1 MSAWLAAIPL
11 IQTVV
16 EKFIPDKDKANE
28 LAHEV
33 ATLAENHS
41 HEIAK
46 RQIEVNQ
53 QEAAHKSLFVAGWR
67 PFIGWTCGIAMANN
81 FVLMPYFAAFLGL
94 NVPVLDMGEMMPV
107 LMGMLGLGAYRS
119 YEKVKGVARSQ

>member
-11 IQTVV
+11 IQTVI

-81 FVLMPYFAAFLGL
+81 FVLMPYLAAFFSLD
-94 NVPVLDMGEMMPV
+94 VPVLDMGEMMPV

-119 YEKVKGVARSQ
+119 YEKVKGVARNQ

>member
-11 IQTVV
+11 IQTVI

-81 FVLMPYFAAFLGL
+81 FVLMPYLAAFFSLD
-94 NVPVLDMGEMMPV
+94 VPVLDMAEMMPV

-119 YEKVKGVARSQ
+119 YEKVKGVARNQ

>member
-1 MSAWLAAIPL
+1 MTPWTLAIPL
-11 IQTVV
+11 IQTIV
-16 EKFIPDKDKANE
+16 ERFIPDKDKANE

-33 ATLAENHS
+33 ATLAENHA

-46 RQIEVNQ
+46 QQIEVNQ

-67 PFIGWTCGIAMANN
+67 PFIGWTCGVAMANN
-81 FVLMPYFAAFLGL
+81 FVFMPYLAAFFSLD
-94 NVPVLDMGEMMPV
+94 VPMLDMSEMMPV

-119 YEKVKGVARSQ
+119 YEKVKGVARNK

>member
-1 MSAWLAAIPL
+1 MTWALAIPL

-16 EKFIPDKDKANE
+16 ERFVPDKDKAAD

-33 ATLAENHS
+33 ATLAENHA

-46 RQIEVNQ
+46 QQIEVNK

-67 PFIGWTCGIAMANN
+67 PFIGWTCGVAMANN
-81 FVLMPYFAAFLGL
+81 FIVMPYIAVLFSVD
-94 NVPVLDMGEMMPV
+94 VPVLELSEMMPV
-107 LMGMLGLGAYRS
+107 LMGLLGLGAFRS
-119 YEKVKGVARSQ
+119 YEKVKGVARNQ

>member
-11 IQTVV
+11 IQTVI

-81 FVLMPYFAAFLGL
+81 FVLMPYLAAVFSLD
-94 NVPVLDMGEMMPV
+94 VPVLDMAEMMPV

-119 YEKVKGVARSQ
+119 YEKVKGVARNQ

>member
-11 IQTVV
+11 IQTVI

-81 FVLMPYFAAFLGL
+81 FVLMPYLAAVFSLD
-94 NVPVLDMGEMMPV
+94 VPVLDMGEMMPV

-119 YEKVKGVARSQ
+119 YEKVKGVARNQ

>member
-1 MSAWLAAIPL
+1 MTWALAIPL

-16 EKFIPDKDKANE
+16 ERFIPDKDKAAD

-33 ATLAENHS
+33 ATLAENHA

-46 RQIEVNQ
+46 QQIEVNK

-67 PFIGWTCGIAMANN
+67 PFIGWTCGVAMANN
-81 FVLMPYFAAFLGL
+81 FIAMPYIAVLFGVD
-94 NVPVLDMGEMMPV
+94 VPVLELSEMMPV
-107 LMGMLGLGAYRS
+107 LMGLLGLGAYRS
-119 YEKVKGVARSQ
+119 YEKVKGVARNQ